1 MSMFKKTTL
10 ALAISALAG
19 GALAQSAPAPAP
31 APAPATS
38 PITANVTV
46 VNDYRYRGMTQSNY
60 KPAIQ
65 GGFDYAHESGFYI
78 GNWNSSISWI
88 SDGYP
93 SATGNVN
100 STGQAVSAPLEMD
113 FYAGFKKELIGAGFA
128 SDVGILQYYY
138 ATTNMPS
145 NTCTATSAAARNGC
159 GANPNTTELYAAQN
173 FTFGPL
179 TGFIKVSYALSNLFG
194 IYESKGSYYP
204 DLTLNYDTGFEG
216 ITLNAHVGYQYVAG
230 TKTVSGKKYDFSYSD
245 YKFGMTKDF
254 GGGLAG
260 SIAYVGTS
268 QPKAN
273 GEYLWYVPTNSG
285 PLKSM
290 GKGGGLIS
298 LTKTF

>member
-19 GALAQSAPAPAP
+19 GALAQSAPAP

-93 SATGNVN
+93 PGSTNLN
-100 STGQAVSAPLEMD
+100 SSGQAVSAPLEMD

-138 ATTNMPS
+138 ATSNMPIS
-145 NTCTATSAAARNGC
+145 NCTATSAASRNGC

-216 ITLNAHVGYQYVAG
+216 ITINAHAGYQYVAG
-230 TKTVSGKKYDFSYSD
+230 TKTVSGIKYDFSYTD
-245 YKFGMTKDF
+245 YKIGLTKDF
-254 GGGLAG
+254 GGGLSG

-268 QPKAN
+268 QPKADGN
-273 GEYLWYVPTNSG
+273 YLWYVPSTGTS
-285 PLKSM
+285 KSA
-290 GKGGGLIS
+290 GKSGGLIS